1 METLPHPYPSTQPRQ
16 QQTQCHHPIHIP
28 ILQHVN
34 DAADQQLS
42 KFPVYS
48 SSEHMQKKK
57 KNNRGGY
64 HSPCAENQMTANSIA
79 CCRFNHF
86 KSVKISTW

>member
-1 METLPHPYPSTQPRQ
+1 MEHQMETLPHPYPSTQPRE

-28 ILQHVN
+28 ILQRAN

-57 KNNRGGY
+57 KEQPWG
-64 HSPCAENQMTANSIA
+64 
-79 CCRFNHF
+79 
-86 KSVKISTW
+86 IS